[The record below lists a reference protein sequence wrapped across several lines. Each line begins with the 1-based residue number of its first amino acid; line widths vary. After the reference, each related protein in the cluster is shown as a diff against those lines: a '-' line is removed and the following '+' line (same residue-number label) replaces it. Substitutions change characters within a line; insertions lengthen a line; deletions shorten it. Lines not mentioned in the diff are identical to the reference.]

1 MDDVVIL
8 VGLGRFQS
16 AVNEQCGVFDS
27 CNVVRR
33 EVEVFAG
40 ELVDDGVNLDNGG
53 FNPMSDES
61 SRCSADSKS
70 TETRL
75 A

>member
-1 MDDVVIL
+1 M
-8 VGLGRFQS
+8 
-16 AVNEQCGVFDS
+16 
-27 CNVVRR
+27 
-33 EVEVFAG
+33 EVFAG